1 MAFIDQIKKK
11 EIMNAIKPIV
21 TDLEIK
27 RNLKIRL
34 SGKIKNNMVLTITL
48 KSDTLSK
55 ESDRYMRIMREVDDN
70 IILSQDDAI
79 IFRKYQHNQLYCM
92 PKATNDETLEFYK
105 KINSAIKLTGE
116 WYDNSDPMTDYFD
129 VAFYYNVVVA

>member
-21 TDLEIK
+21 TDFEIK

-34 SGKIKNNMVLTITL
+34 SGKIENNMVLTITL

-55 ESDRYMRIMREVDDN
+55 ERDRYMRIRREVDDN

-79 IFRKYQHNQLYCM
+79 IFRKYRHNQVYWM
-92 PKATNDETLEFYK
+92 PNATNDETLKFYE
-105 KINSAIKLTGE
+105 KINSAIKLAGE

-129 VAFYYNVVVA
+129 VAFYYDVVVA